1 MIGASHF
8 NISSKALVLA
18 LSVTACSEQVTVD
31 PDSTTYP
38 ANRTT
43 SVTEVVN
50 LPIPISIGVETT
62 LSGGTAAKPVRETIA
77 YSPGRPVLQGT
88 INRTVKGD
96 TAEEEIWI
104 VPRNRSEFE
113 ERRLLARLNEGG
125 RKVCGGDFRLKN
137 TKFYFGPESTLHFLN
152 ITTPALSAIYRCPA
166 QRLRVAGPDYAR
178 VDSLAS
184 QFRDERYF
192 DILSFTVDL
201 DPAVVRAKMMRVAL
215 ELRMR
220 VLVNSERNG
229 SFEIVTS
236 RPSAG
241 PGRLPEH
248 MAAVVRSNGDSSI
261 VTLMHLSYQTT
272 GHDRGVRGAGTYQP
286 GFSREPQ
293 PAARNVAYEDARRL
307 IQRIWSN

>member
-104 VPRNRSEFE
+104 VPRIDRNLKSEDC
-113 ERRLLARLNEGG
+113 LPASM
-125 RKVCGGDFRLKN
+125 KGD
-137 TKFYFGPESTLHFLN
+137 
-152 ITTPALSAIYRCPA
+152 
-166 QRLRVAGPDYAR
+166 
-178 VDSLAS
+178 
-184 QFRDERYF
+184 
-192 DILSFTVDL
+192 
-201 DPAVVRAKMMRVAL
+201 AKCV
-215 ELRMR
+215 E
-220 VLVNSERNG
+220 VIS
-229 SFEIVTS
+229 
-236 RPSAG
+236 
-241 PGRLPEH
+241 
-248 MAAVVRSNGDSSI
+248 D
-261 VTLMHLSYQTT
+261 
-272 GHDRGVRGAGTYQP
+272 
-286 GFSREPQ
+286 
-293 PAARNVAYEDARRL
+293 
-307 IQRIWSN
+307 